1 MFQTHLKQTVKL
13 NPSILYPFTL
23 VHAAL
28 RTEWLP
34 VVMLKVMQRAKNKTA
49 LYISTLEHKSQTN
62 IVQKF
67 SSSFP
72 GHTIVS
78 IPKTNP

>member
-1 MFQTHLKQTVKL
+1 MAAVLIQQCAL
-13 NPSILYPFTL
+13 NGCCSDGA
-23 VHAAL
+23 V

-34 VVMLKVMQRAKNKTA
+34 VLMLKLMQTA
-49 LYISTLEHKSQTN
+49 QNNYMNTLQHESQTN
-62 IVQKF
+62 IAQKF